1 MDRTL
6 SIGAGEKTAEALQRA
21 LVDRILTG
29 ELAPG
34 ARLDEQ
40 GLADA
45 YGVSRTPVREALQM
59 LAATGLVVIRP
70 RRGAVV
76 RTLDTGELAELFEA
90 LGEIEALCAK
100 YAAQRMTLLE
110 RRRLEKGVAEGAG
123 LVRAGPAG
131 AYSANNVQFHEMI
144 FDGAHNRNLKEL
156 AHALRQRTAAYRS
169 AQFRLSAR
177 TRFSQAEHEAILR
190 HILKA
195 DGEGACQAM
204 RDHIAATSVNV
215 LEILAEKNGPGRRGD
230 ASI

>member
-6 SIGAGEKTAEALQRA
+6 TIGVGEKTAEALQRA

-29 ELAPG
+29 ELSPG

-40 GLADA
+40 GLADT

-59 LAATGLVVIRP
+59 LASTGLVVNRP

-76 RTLDTGELAELFEA
+76 RTLDIEELAELFEA

-110 RRRLEKGVAEGAG
+110 RRRLENVVIKGAALVHPGQAE
-123 LVRAGPAG
+123 
-131 AYSANNVQFHEMI
+131 AYSAGNVLFHEMI

-156 AHALRQRTAAYRS
+156 AHALRQQTAAYRS
-169 AQFRLSAR
+169 AQFRLSER
-177 TRFSQAEHEAILR
+177 TRFSQAEHEAILA
-190 HILKA
+190 HILRA
-195 DGEGACQAM
+195 DGDGASQAM

-215 LEILAEKNGPGRRGD
+215 LEILAEKTGPAKR
-230 ASI
+230 A